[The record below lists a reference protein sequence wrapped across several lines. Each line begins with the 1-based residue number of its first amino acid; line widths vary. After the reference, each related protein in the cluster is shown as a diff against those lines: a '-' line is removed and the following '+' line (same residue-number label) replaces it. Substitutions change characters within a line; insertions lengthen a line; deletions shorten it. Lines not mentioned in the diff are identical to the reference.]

1 MMKTLVKRA
10 AISAILATSL
20 LLGGCDNVAVY
31 GSVGYSSYSG
41 YGGYGG
47 YGYGSSVRIG
57 GRIY

>member
-1 MMKTLVKRA
+1 MMKRLFKRA
-10 AISAILATSL
+10 ALSAILATSL

-31 GSVGYSSYSG
+31 GSVGYSSYGG